1 MICSYMPNNPIILET
16 EHWKVILHEDQR
28 YLGRSIVSA
37 KNRNRPN
44 LATLTDEEW
53 LDFSHNVVAPFEA
66 AVMSA
71 FGAELFNW
79 SCLMNLAY
87 RNNPPDPHVHWHVQP
102 RYRNPVEFAEKT
114 YTDEAFGNHYLFGDP
129 QVETDEAL
137 KMIADKISNAKA
149 HL

>member
-1 MICSYMPNNPIILET
+1 MHSMPDNPIIWET

-28 YLGRSIVSA
+28 YLGRTIVSA

-44 LATLTDEEW
+44 LPTLTDEEW

-66 AVMSA
+66 SAKIA

-87 RNNPPDPHVHWHVQP
+87 QNTPPDPHVHWHVQP
-102 RYRNPVEFAEKT
+102 RYRHPVEFEGGT
-114 YTDEAFGNHYLFGDP
+114 YSDEAFGNHYVYGD
-129 QVETDEAL
+129 QRVATRDVL
-137 KMIADKISNAKA
+137 DKIAERIRSAKA
-149 HL
+149 SL